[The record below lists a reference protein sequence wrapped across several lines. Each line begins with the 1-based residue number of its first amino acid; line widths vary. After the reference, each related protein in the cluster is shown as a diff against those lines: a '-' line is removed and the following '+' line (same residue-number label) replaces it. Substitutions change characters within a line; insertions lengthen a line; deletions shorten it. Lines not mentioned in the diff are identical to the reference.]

1 MKSTTTSASPSTSAS
16 STPSAGSALRQLHV
30 LGALDRLADR
40 LAHPPGGTGDD
51 DADHAA
57 TSASL
62 PGPEPPEALLAAADA
77 GGREPLGAVEL
88 GRQRGQ
94 LVDRDG
100 VDLGQHLVEA
110 VDRQVEEGR
119 AGDPRHPRRRRLR
132 GEDEAAL
139 DVLLR
144 PRQLR
149 ARDRLAAQPLELGAD
164 DRAGLL
170 DVVLAGPDVGRDEA
184 GVGVLLVVGADR
196 VGEAALLAHLSEQA
210 RGGRAAEDRVEHR
223 ERVAPLVV
231 AGDAGSAEADVV
243 LLGVLLVEAQPRRVL
258 GRSPPPTRSRPL
270 PAARPGARR
279 ARRCARGRGARRRR
293 RRRWRRCSAARW

>member
-1 MKSTTTSASPSTSAS
+1 MSAAPSTAS
-16 STPSAGSALRQLHV
+16 QTAWPIRPAA
-30 LGALDRLADR
+30 
-40 LAHPPGGTGDD
+40 PGDD
-51 DADHAA
+51 DPDRAHVPG

-62 PGPEPPEALLAAADA
+62 TGGEGRPEAIFAAAD
-77 GGREPLGAVEL
+77 GRGREPLGAVEL

-94 LVDRDG
+94 LVDGDG
-100 VDLGQHLVEA
+100 IDLGQHLVEA

-144 PRQLR
+144 PFELR
-149 ARDRLAAQPLELGAD
+149 RRDRLAAQPLELGAD

-170 DVVLAGPDVGRDEA
+170 DVVLAGADVGGDEA

-210 RGGRAAEDRVEHR
+210 RRGRAAEDRVEHR

-231 AGDAGSAEADVV
+231 AGDPGSAEADVV
-243 LLGVLLVEAQPRRVL
+243 LLGVLLVEAQ
-258 GRSPPPTRSRPL
+258 
-270 PAARPGARR
+270 
-279 ARRCARGRGARRRR
+279 ARGFLGRRRR
-293 RRRWRRCSAARW
+293 RSVRGSPDGETRRSPSSTMRSCSRWPAAPTTTLAPV